1 MAAKQNQKL
10 IGVIIAIAVI
20 IVGIFIYNQQKPK
33 VLVADCEVHLGD
45 FDWDSANV
53 HTAITQF
60 ILEKG
65 YGCEVQVTKGSTTP
79 IMAALFDQQIDII
92 TEVWRDN
99 LVALIE
105 EALDKDQIIELGI
118 NTPESGQGFYV
129 DKPTSDKYNLKHVDD
144 MRKPEIA
151 KLFADPEAPGK
162 GRMTSCISGWTCY
175 TINLVKHKVYGLD
188 EFYTN
193 FDPGSGGA
201 LDAAIAGAFKKGKPV
216 FSYYWTP
223 TGLMGKV
230 DLVKLEEPKY
240 DQACWDEMTKVVEDI
255 KANGPDVYK
264 PTCACEYVNM
274 SLTKLAS
281 TTFANEAKNKP
292 IIDFIKNYSIPTAD
306 VNKSLA
312 FYMDE
317 SGGDMEAT
325 AKNFLSNNSTWEKW
339 VPDDVKKKV
348 KASL

>member
-1 MAAKQNQKL
+1 MKFLKKL
-10 IGVIIAIAVI
+10 FLSLTFIAVTTLSTTSA
-20 IVGIFIYNQQKPK
+20 NAACK
-33 VLVADCEVHLGD
+33 VHLGD

-53 HTAITQF
+53 HTAIVSY

-65 YGCEVQVTKGSTTP
+65 YGCEVEVTKGSTSP
-79 IMAALFDQQIDII
+79 IMAAHYDGQLDII

-99 LVALIE
+99 IVQMHE
-105 EALDKDQIIELGI
+105 EAVAKGQIVELGV
-118 NTPESGQGFYV
+118 NTPSSTQGFYV
-129 DKPTSDKYNLKHVDD
+129 DKATSDKYNLKTVDD
-144 MRKPEIA
+144 MKKPEIA

-201 LDAAIAGAFKKGKPV
+201 LDAAIAGGFKKGKPV
-216 FSYYWTP
+216 FTYYWTP

-230 DLVKLEEPKY
+230 DLVQLKEPAY
-240 DQACWDEMTKVVEDI
+240 DNACWTKMMAVVEDI

-264 PTCACEYVNM
+264 DTCASAYVDM
-274 SLTKLAS
+274 SLTKSA
-281 TTFANEAKNKP
+281 TTKYANDPANKP
-292 IIDFIKNYSIPTAD
+292 IIDFIKLYSVPTAE
-306 VNKSLA
+306 VNKALG
-312 FYMDE
+312 FYMTAD
-317 SGGDMEAT
+317 GDLEAT
-325 AKNFLSNNSTWEKW
+325 AKDFLQGSSAWTKW
-339 VPDDVKKKV
+339 VPADVAAKV

>member
-1 MAAKQNQKL
+1 
-10 IGVIIAIAVI
+10 
-20 IVGIFIYNQQKPK
+20 
-33 VLVADCEVHLGD
+33 
-45 FDWDSANV
+45 
-53 HTAITQF
+53 
-60 ILEKG
+60 
-65 YGCEVQVTKGSTTP
+65 
-79 IMAALFDQQIDII
+79 MAALFDQQIDII

-99 LVALIE
+99 LVQLIE
-105 EALDKDQIIELGI
+105 DNLAKGTIIELGV
-118 NTPESGQGFYV
+118 NTPSSTQGFYV
-129 DKPTSDKYNLKHVDD
+129 DKPTADKYNLKHVDD
-144 MRKPEIA
+144 MKSADIA

-201 LDAAIAGAFKKGKPV
+201 LDAAIAGGFKKGKPV

-264 PTCACEYVNM
+264 KTCACEYVNM
-274 SLTKLAS
+274 SLTKAAS
-281 TTFANEAKNKP
+281 TKFASNKKNKP
-292 IIDFIKNYSIPTAD
+292 ILDFIRAYSIPTPD

-317 SGGDMEAT
+317 SGGDMEET
-325 AKNFLSNNSTWEKW
+325 AKHFLANTAMWKKW
-339 VPDDVKKKV
+339 VPADVAKKV
-348 KASL
+348 VASL

>member
-1 MAAKQNQKL
+1 MK
-10 IGVIIAIAVI
+10 
-20 IVGIFIYNQQKPK
+20 FIKKSFLVLSLLFAFSLSSFSANACTVK
-33 VLVADCEVHLGD
+33 VGD
-45 FDWDSANV
+45 FDWDSANI
-53 HTAITQF
+53 HTAIAGY
-60 ILEKG
+60 IIEKG
-65 YGCEVQVTKGSTTP
+65 YGCEVESTKGSTTP

-99 LVALIE
+99 LVQLIE
-105 EALDKDQIIELGI
+105 DNLAKGTIIELGV
-118 NTPESGQGFYV
+118 NTPSSTQGFYV
-129 DKPTSDKYNLKHVDD
+129 DKPTADKYGLKSVED
-144 MRKPEIA
+144 MKKPEIA

-175 TINLVKHKVYGLD
+175 TINMVKHKVYGLD

-201 LDAAIAGAFKKGKPV
+201 LDAAIAGGFKKGKPV

-230 DLVKLEEPKY
+230 DLVKLEEPAY

-264 PTCACEYVNM
+264 DTCACEYVNM
-274 SLTKLAS
+274 SLTKAAS
-281 TTFANEAKNKP
+281 TKFANNAANKP
-292 IIDFIKNYSIPTAD
+292 IIDFIKNYTVPTAV

-317 SGGDMEAT
+317 SDGDMEET
-325 AKNFLSNNSTWEKW
+325 AKNFLSNNNMWEKW
-339 VPDDVKKKV
+339 VPSDVAKKV

>member
-1 MAAKQNQKL
+1 MKFLKKL
-10 IGVIIAIAVI
+10 ILSFVFAGVMALGSTSA
-20 IVGIFIYNQQKPK
+20 NAACK
-33 VLVADCEVHLGD
+33 VHLGD

-53 HTAITQF
+53 HTAIVGF

-65 YGCEVQVTKGSTTP
+65 YGCDVQVTKGSTSP
-79 IMAALFDQQIDII
+79 IMAAHYDGQLDII

-99 LVALIE
+99 IVQMHE
-105 EALDKDQIIELGI
+105 EAVAKGQIIELGV
-118 NTPESGQGFYV
+118 NTPSSTQGFYV
-129 DKPTSDKYNLKHVDD
+129 DKPTADKYGLKSVED
-144 MRKPEIA
+144 MKKPEIA

-175 TINLVKHKVYGLD
+175 TINMVKHKVYGLD

-201 LDAAIAGAFKKGKPV
+201 LDAAIAGGFKKGKPV

-230 DLVKLEEPKY
+230 DLVQLKEPKY
-240 DQACWDEMTKVVEDI
+240 DNACWTKMMKVVEDI

-264 PTCACEYVNM
+264 DTCACAYVDM
-274 SLTKLAS
+274 ALTKSA
-281 TTFANEAKNKP
+281 TTKFANDPANKP
-292 IIDFIKNYSIPTAD
+292 IIEFIKQYSLPTAE

-312 FYMDE
+312 FYIDE

-325 AKNFLSNNSTWEKW
+325 AKNFLKGSTAWTKW
-339 VPDDVKKKV
+339 VPGDVAKKV
-348 KASL
+348 KAAL

>member
-1 MAAKQNQKL
+1 MKFLKNLLLSFVFAGVMALGSTSANAACK
-10 IGVIIAIAVI
+10 
-20 IVGIFIYNQQKPK
+20 
-33 VLVADCEVHLGD
+33 VHLGD

-53 HTAITQF
+53 HTAIVSF

-65 YGCEVQVTKGSTTP
+65 YGCQVEVTKGSTSP
-79 IMAALFDQQIDII
+79 IMAAHYDGQLDII

-99 LVALIE
+99 IVQMHE
-105 EALDKDQIIELGI
+105 EAVNAGKIVELGV
-118 NTPESGQGFYV
+118 NTPSSTQGFYV
-129 DKPTSDKYNLKHVDD
+129 DKATSDKYNLKHVDD
-144 MRKPEIA
+144 MKKPEIA

-188 EFYTN
+188 KFYTN

-201 LDAAIAGAFKKGKPV
+201 LDAAIAGGFKKGKPV

-230 DLVKLEEPKY
+230 DLVQLKEPKY
-240 DQACWDEMTKVVEDI
+240 DNACWTKMMAVGEDI
-255 KANGPDVYK
+255 KANGPEVYK

-274 SLTKLAS
+274 SLTKAAS
-281 TTFANEAKNKP
+281 TTFANNAANKP
-292 IIDFIKNYSIPTAD
+292 ILDFIKNYTLPTAT

-317 SGGDMEAT
+317 SDGDMVAT
-325 AKNFLSNNSTWEKW
+325 AKNFLSNNNMWEKW
-339 VPDDVKKKV
+339 VPGDVAKKV
-348 KASL
+348 KAAL

>member
-1 MAAKQNQKL
+1 MKFLKNLLLSFVFAGVMALGTTSANAACK
-10 IGVIIAIAVI
+10 
-20 IVGIFIYNQQKPK
+20 
-33 VLVADCEVHLGD
+33 VHLGD

-53 HTAITQF
+53 HTAIVSF

-65 YGCEVQVTKGSTTP
+65 YGCQVEVTKGSTSP
-79 IMAALFDQQIDII
+79 IMAAHYDGQLDII

-99 LVALIE
+99 IVQMHE
-105 EALDKDQIIELGI
+105 EAVNAGKIIELGV
-118 NTPESGQGFYV
+118 NTPSSTQGFYV
-129 DKPTSDKYNLKHVDD
+129 DKPTADKYNLKHVDD
-144 MRKPEIA
+144 MKSADIA

-264 PTCACEYVNM
+264 DTCACEYVNM
-274 SLTKLAS
+274 SLTKAAS
-281 TTFANEAKNKP
+281 TKFASDKKNKP
-292 IIDFIKNYSIPTAD
+292 ILDFIRAYSIPTAD

-317 SGGDMEAT
+317 SGGDMEET
-325 AKNFLSNNSTWEKW
+325 AKFFLSNTGMWKKW
-339 VPDDVKKKV
+339 VPADVAAKV
-348 KASL
+348 VASL

>member
-1 MAAKQNQKL
+1 MKFLRNLLLSFVFAGIMALGTTSANAACK
-10 IGVIIAIAVI
+10 
-20 IVGIFIYNQQKPK
+20 
-33 VLVADCEVHLGD
+33 VHLGD

-53 HTAITQF
+53 HTAIVCF

-65 YGCEVQVTKGSTTP
+65 YGCQVEVTKGSTSP
-79 IMAALFDQQIDII
+79 IMAAHYDGQLDII

-99 LVALIE
+99 IVQMHE
-105 EALDKDQIIELGI
+105 EAVNAGKIVELGV
-118 NTPESGQGFYV
+118 NTPSSTQGFYV
-129 DKPTSDKYNLKHVDD
+129 DKATSDKYNLKSVDD
-144 MRKPEIA
+144 MLKPEIA

-201 LDAAIAGAFKKGKPV
+201 LDAAIAGAFKKKKPV

-240 DQACWDEMTKVVEDI
+240 DQACWDKMTKVVEDI

-274 SLTKLAS
+274 SLTKAAS
-281 TTFANEAKNKP
+281 TTFANKAENKP
-292 IIDFIKNYSIPTAD
+292 ILDFIKNYTLPTAT

-317 SGGDMEAT
+317 SDGDMVAT
-325 AKNFLSNNSTWEKW
+325 AKNFLSNNNMWEKW
-339 VPDDVKKKV
+339 VPGDVAKKV
-348 KASL
+348 KAAL

>member
-1 MAAKQNQKL
+1 MRFLKKIILSFVFVGAMALGSTSANAACK
-10 IGVIIAIAVI
+10 
-20 IVGIFIYNQQKPK
+20 
-33 VLVADCEVHLGD
+33 VHLGD

-53 HTAITQF
+53 HTAIVGF
-60 ILEKG
+60 IIKNG
-65 YGCEVQVTKGSTTP
+65 YGCEVEVTKGSTSP
-79 IMAALFDQQIDII
+79 IMAAHYDGQLDVI

-99 LVALIE
+99 IVQMHE
-105 EALDKDQIIELGI
+105 EAVAKGQIVELGV
-118 NTPESGQGFYV
+118 NTPSSTQGFYV
-129 DKPTSDKYNLKHVDD
+129 DKPTADKYGLKSVED
-144 MRKPEIA
+144 MKKPEIA
-151 KLFADPEAPGK
+151 KLFADPEVPGK

-230 DLVKLEEPKY
+230 DLVQLKEPAY
-240 DQACWDEMTKVVEDI
+240 DNACWTKMMAVVEKI
-255 KANGPDVYK
+255 KADGPDAYTK
-264 PTCACEYVNM
+264 TCASAYVDM
-274 SLTKLAS
+274 ALTKSA
-281 TTFANEAKNKP
+281 TTKFANDPANKP
-292 IIDFIKNYSIPTAD
+292 IIDFVKQYSLPTAE

-312 FYMDE
+312 FYIDE

-325 AKNFLSNNSTWEKW
+325 AKNYLKSDSAWTKW
-339 VPDDVKKKV
+339 VPADVAKKV
-348 KASL
+348 KAAL